1 MVLEALEFAC
11 AACSVAR
18 RHSALCWSWREL
30 HSVRG
35 LANAGRCTPKN
46 RRRKKKKLRV
56 IALTHRS
63 LSLSPSHPHPLI
75 SVPGVC
81 ECSDFTAGATC
92 ERCQDGYHG
101 NALIGTPVDCQPCPC
116 PARSSCAQ
124 IAETGQVVCTNCPRG
139 QTGERWAGRLK
150 WRARRP
156 TANNEP
162 RRQSEVME
170 GCGVWSP

>member
-1 MVLEALEFAC
+1 MRSLQRGSEAQRTLLVVEGTP
-11 AACSVAR
+11 
-18 RHSALCWSWREL
+18 LCER
-30 HSVRG
+30 
-35 LANAGRCTPKN
+35 AGRCTPKN
-46 RRRKKKKLRV
+46 RRRRRRKKKLRI

-63 LSLSPSHPHPLI
+63 LSHPPHPPPLI

-101 NALIGTPVDCQPCPC
+101 NALIGTAVDCQPCPC
-116 PARSSCAQ
+116 PDRSSCAQ

-150 WRARRP
+150 WPRAA
-156 TANNEP
+156 ANS
-162 RRQSEVME
+162 Q
-170 GCGVWSP
+170 